1 MTEVR
6 VDWQAGDDVPIWD
19 EKCIRIIESFGLPGT
34 KYETQLTED
43 YMIFHFNDPEDALV
57 AKLMLG
63 G

>member
-6 VDWQAGDDVPIWD
+6 VDWLAGDDIPLWD
-19 EKCIRIIESFGLPGT
+19 KKCIRVIESFGLPGG
-34 KYETQLTED
+34 KYETELTEN
-43 YMIFHFNDPEDALV
+43 YMIFHFKDPQDALV